1 MAPAIESTKRHKGD
15 AAMAGKKGG
24 KFVAEPRAG
33 MTTTLGTFT
42 KGPKGRAAYGHAKAS
57 NTRNFNKFHKASKRK
72 GGAGGGGGGG

>member
-1 MAPAIESTKRHKGD
+1 MAP
-15 AAMAGKKGG
+15 KKGS

-42 KGPKGRAAYGHAKAS
+42 KGPKGRAAYGQAKGA
-57 NTRNFNKFHKASKRK
+57 NTRNFKKFHKASKRK